1 MQNKTGTTD
10 TGSGFILPII
20 LYPCTMQANNIS
32 GTSIY
37 NSVQVTRII
46 RETAN
51 AATFELQPL
60 NGWQP
65 VCYAGQFIT
74 LVFVRNG
81 TEERRSYSLSSSPE
95 LNEPMRITIKRVE
108 NGMYSRHLLD
118 HTREGDIFVTS
129 GINGYFRLPEQ
140 PPADTQL
147 FFLAAGSGITPIYS
161 LIKTA
166 LYTTNLSITLI
177 YSNRTEKE
185 TIFHTPLQLLQQ
197 TYQQR
202 LHIELLQSEIQ
213 DVYKSRLSNWL
224 LLQLIGKLVKTTLSN
239 CLFYLCGPFEY
250 MRTISITL
258 LTEGVATAAI
268 KKEDFS
274 SVKPARK
281 PQPPDTDAHQVHI
294 HIAGQA
300 YDVAVQYPNSIL
312 AAAKA
317 KGISLPYSCEAGRCG
332 SCTATCTS
340 GDIWMAYNE
349 VLMDDEIAKGR
360 ILTCQGYP
368 VHGDAEIYFR

>member
-1 MQNKTGTTD
+1 
-10 TGSGFILPII
+10 
-20 LYPCTMQANNIS
+20 MQANNTS

-46 RETAN
+46 QETASS
-51 AATFELQPL
+51 ATFELQPL

-65 VCYAGQFIT
+65 AYHSGQFIT
-74 LVFVRNG
+74 LVFDHNG
-81 TEERRSYSLSSSPE
+81 KEERRSYSLSSSPE
-95 LNEPMRITIKRVE
+95 LGEPMRITIKRVA

-118 HTREGDIFVTS
+118 HTREGDIFITS

-140 PPADTQL
+140 PATDTQL
-147 FFLAAGSGITPIYS
+147 FFLAAGSGITPVYS
-161 LIKTA
+161 LIKAA
-166 LYTTNLSITLI
+166 LHTTNVSVTLI
-177 YSNRTEKE
+177 YSNRTAEE
-185 TIFHTPLQLLQQ
+185 TIFYASLQLLQQ
-197 TYQQR
+197 TYEDR
-202 LHIELLQSEIQ
+202 LHIEFLQSEIPNI
-213 DVYKSRLSNWL
+213 YKSRLSNWL
-224 LLQLIGKLVKTTLSN
+224 LLQLLSRLVKKSLSN

-258 LTEGVATAAI
+258 LTEGVSAAAI

-274 SVKPARK
+274 SIKPVRK
-281 PQPPDTDAHQVHI
+281 PQPPDTDAHHVHI
-294 HIAGQA
+294 YIAGQA
-300 YDVAVQYPNSIL
+300 YNVLVQYPNSIL
-312 AAAKA
+312 AAAKEQ
-317 KGISLPYSCEAGRCG
+317 GISLPYSCEAGRCG

-368 VHGDAEIYFR
+368 VHGDAEIYFK